1 LKIQIL
7 TQYYYPEIG
16 AAATRWTDY
25 SKLLAEMGHEV
36 TIICQKSNYPNIN
49 LFNKNYFNNYEK
61 HKTPSLKI
69 CRTWVWINTRN
80 SFMKRI
86 IYFNSFMISAIIKS
100 ICLPKPDVYI
110 ASSPSLFTGLAGVA
124 ISKLYGKPLI
134 LDIRDIWPESAIE
147 LGELTSP
154 FSKNIGYGLQN
165 FIYSKSSA
173 FLVAVPGFSKHLSN
187 NSYSKN
193 KIIITLLNGVDDEF
207 IKMGEAISKSCSD
220 TINLIYAGN
229 IGLAQDFVTIVKAAK
244 LLGNKYK
251 FIIIGD
257 GILKEKVLKLINN
270 INTKNVIVKEPL
282 TKKDLI
288 NEYAKANIGIVSLKN
303 KNIFRNAIP
312 SKTFEYMSCGLAV
325 ICTVQGEIENIIMES
340 KGGICIKP
348 GDPDI
353 FANTVKNLTEET
365 IDSMGENGKIF
376 VKTKMRKSDLIRDAI
391 YEIESIIN

>member
-1 LKIQIL
+1 MKIHIL
-7 TQYYYPEIG
+7 TQYYHPEIA

-25 SKLLAEMGHEV
+25 SQLLAEMGHEV
-36 TIICQKSNYPNIN
+36 TIICQKPNYPNIH
-49 LFNKNYFNNYEK
+49 LFTKKQFNNFEK
-61 HKTPSLKI
+61 HKTLSLNI
-69 CRTWVWINTRN
+69 YRTWVWINDRN

-100 ICLPKPDVYI
+100 INLPKPDVYI
-110 ASSPSLFTGLAGVA
+110 ASSPSLFSGFAGVI
-124 ISKLYGKPLI
+124 ISKIYKRPLI
-134 LDIRDIWPESAIE
+134 LDIRDLWPESAIE
-147 LGELTSP
+147 LGELKSSI
-154 FSKNIGYGLQN
+154 SKYIGYALQKY
-165 FIYSKSSA
+165 IYSKSNA

-207 IKMGEAISKSCSD
+207 IKMGKAISKSCSD

-251 FIIIGD
+251 FIIVGD

-270 INTKNVIVKEPL
+270 INTENVIVKEPL

-325 ICTVQGEIENIIMES
+325 ICTIKGEIENIIMES
-340 KGGICIKP
+340 KGGICIEP

-365 IDSMGENGKIF
+365 IETMGENGKIF